1 MSKAKKKGKDKLVK
15 KEKLVKI
22 VYPDLDEMPEAIY
35 ANNIRVSH
43 NPNDFVL
50 YFGIIDVPPIIKGEK
65 YDKDEVK
72 AKVVA
77 RIRLTHTV
85 TEGLLKA
92 LQTNLETFNK
102 KSQEGDK

>member
-1 MSKAKKKGKDKLVK
+1 MK

-35 ANNIRVSH
+35 ANNVRVSH
-43 NPNDFVL
+43 NPHDFVL
-50 YFGIIDVPPIIKGEK
+50 YFGTIDIPPLIKGEN

-77 RIRLTHTV
+77 RIRLTPTL
-85 TEGLLKA
+85 TEGLLRA

-102 KSQEGDK
+102 KGQKGDK